1 MVELGAAGDKVAAA
15 ILRSWDYFKTSGY
28 HVRKVLCLQ
37 RTYSPLILGIQTF
50 INEVIQYFF
59 LVVVNHYK
67 LRRQVKLNL
76 VKEVGYDHIVE
87 PF

>member
-1 MVELGAAGDKVAAA
+1 MELGAAADKVAAA
-15 ILRSWDYFKTSGY
+15 KLRSWDYLKTSRY
-28 HVRKVLCLQ
+28 HVRKVLRLQ
-37 RTYSPLILGIQTF
+37 STYCPLIFGIQIF

-67 LRRQVKLNL
+67 LRRQVQLNL
-76 VKEVGYDHIVE
+76 VKEIGYDHIVE